1 MATGSVSDEIR
12 QFWDEDAAGYDN
24 SPGHHPRRPHERA
37 AWSAALRRLLP
48 DPPARVL
55 DAGAGTGFL
64 SLLLAAQGY
73 QVTAMD
79 LSAGMLEML
88 RAKAARQGLNV
99 QIVQADA
106 ASPPDGPFDAV
117 VERHLLWTLPDPGA
131 ALAAWR
137 QAVPT
142 GRLVLIEGTW
152 GKTTGIP
159 AVQAEARRLVSRIR
173 GAAPDHHGHY
183 TDRVVSAL
191 PHVNGIS
198 PAEMVSL
205 VQASPW
211 GQPRLER
218 LRDVEWATLEG
229 RSLLDQ
235 ILGTNPRWAVTA
247 GS

>member
-1 MATGSVSDEIR
+1 MTTGSVSEEIQ
-12 QFWDEDAAGYDN
+12 QFWDDDAAVYDH
-24 SPGHHPRRPHERA
+24 SPEHHPRRPHERA
-37 AWSAALRRLLP
+37 AWSATLRRLLP

-79 LSAGMLEML
+79 LSPGMLEML
-88 RAKAARQGLNV
+88 RAKAARQGLAV
-99 QIVQADA
+99 EIVQADA
-106 ASPPDGPFDAV
+106 VSPPGGPFDAV

-159 AVQAEARRLVSRIR
+159 AVQAEARRLVRRIR
-173 GAAPDHHGHY
+173 GAQPDHHGHY

-191 PHVNGIS
+191 PHVNGIT

-211 GQPRLER
+211 GQARLER
-218 LRDVEWATLEG
+218 LRDVEWAALEG

-235 ILGTNPRWAVTA
+235 LLGTNPRWAVTA

>member
-1 MATGSVSDEIR
+1 MTTGSVSEEIQ
-12 QFWDEDAAGYDN
+12 QFWDEDAAVYDD
-24 SPGHHPRRPHERA
+24 SPEHHPRRPHERA
-37 AWSAALRRLLP
+37 AWSATLRRLLP

-79 LSAGMLEML
+79 LSAGMLEKL
-88 RAKAARQGLNV
+88 RAKAARQGLDV
-99 QIVQADA
+99 EIVRADA

-117 VERHLLWTLPDPGA
+117 VERHLLWTLPDPAA

-137 QAVPT
+137 QAVPA
-142 GRLVLIEGTW
+142 GRLVLVEGTW
-152 GKTTGIP
+152 GETTGIP
-159 AVQAEARRLVSRIR
+159 AVQAEARRLARRFR
-173 GAAPDHHGHY
+173 GAEPGHHGHY

-191 PHVNGIS
+191 PHANGIT

-205 VQASPW
+205 VEASPW
-211 GQPRLER
+211 GRARLER

-235 ILGTNPRWAVTA
+235 LLGTNPRWAVTA

>member
-1 MATGSVSDEIR
+1 MTTGSVSEEIR
-12 QFWDEDAAGYDN
+12 QFWDEDAAVYDH
-24 SPGHHPRRPHERA
+24 SPEHHPRRPHERA
-37 AWSAALRRLLP
+37 AWSATLRRLLP

-73 QVTAMD
+73 RVTAMD
-79 LSAGMLEML
+79 LSPGMLEQL
-88 RAKAARQGLNV
+88 RAKAARQGLDV
-99 QIVQADA
+99 EIVRADA
-106 ASPPDGPFDAV
+106 ASPPDGPFEAV
-117 VERHLLWTLPDPGA
+117 VERHVLWTLPDPGA

-152 GKTTGIP
+152 GRTSGIP
-159 AVQAEARRLVSRIR
+159 AVQAEARRLAGRIR
-173 GAAPDHHGHY
+173 GAESGHHGHY

-191 PHVNGIS
+191 PHSNGIT

-205 VQASPW
+205 VEASPW
-211 GQPRLER
+211 GRARLER

-235 ILGTNPRWAVTA
+235 LLGTNPRWAVTA

>member
-1 MATGSVSDEIR
+1 MTTGSVSEEIR
-12 QFWDEDAAGYDN
+12 QFWDEDAAVYDD
-24 SPGHHPRRPHERA
+24 SPEHHPRRPHERA
-37 AWSAALRRLLP
+37 AWSATLRRLLP

-64 SLLLAAQGY
+64 SLLMAAQGY

-79 LSAGMLEML
+79 LSAGMLEKL
-88 RAKAARQGLNV
+88 RAKAARQGLDV
-99 QIVQADA
+99 EIVRADA

-117 VERHLLWTLPDPGA
+117 VERHLLWTLPDPAA

-152 GKTTGIP
+152 GETTGIP
-159 AVQAEARRLVSRIR
+159 AVQAEARRLARRFR
-173 GAAPDHHGHY
+173 GAEPGHHGHY
-183 TDRVVSAL
+183 TERVVSAL
-191 PHVNGIS
+191 PHANGIT

-205 VQASPW
+205 VEASPW
-211 GQPRLER
+211 GRARLER

-235 ILGTNPRWAVTA
+235 LLGTNPRWAVTA